1 MSKVLEIIKKYLIYS
16 LIVLYPIFVFSFAS
30 TTYVLPKEILLTVV
44 TGLTVIIWII
54 ESVVKNSLS
63 FKVGKFDLPVFLIV
77 AAYVISATL
86 ATPNKMEAFFYPGVV
101 TVVAA
106 SAILYFVINQL
117 DAKSKEGVS
126 FAIIVSGILLSVIC
140 LFAQIGILNKIPFL
154 PSFVKDVAF
163 NPIGGSLPAI
173 IYLAVVLV
181 VTGEFIYRQKDLVF
195 RLFAGVVAVVV
206 ILSLA
211 VLIKNV
217 LPGQSQNPKLPD
229 FSTSW
234 QIGLEVVKVS
244 PLWGAGP
251 GNYLTAFNR
260 FRPVTYNSTDL
271 WQMRFTTATDYYLTV
286 LTEVG
291 FIGVIAFAVLI
302 FVVYK
307 MVSKKFDV
315 KFLPVIVLLLLFAVL
330 PIAPVVIT
338 TLFVLLAAISE
349 SENKN
354 TNILAESSAKSAVI
368 LVCLPIIVGLGLFYF
383 VGTRW
388 VLAEITYTKS
398 LNALSQNDAKS
409 TYGLLVKAI
418 NQNTQV
424 DRYHASL
431 AQLDMALAGNL
442 AGKKDITDND
452 KTTITQLVQQA
463 INEGKA
469 TVTLNPGRAGNW
481 EVLGQ
486 IYRSVMAFATGADQF
501 AIQTYTQAVAL
512 DPTDPNLRISLGGV
526 YYALGQYDNAIDAF
540 KLAVLAKPDL
550 ANAHYNLSVAYSAKK
565 DYDNAITEMDTV
577 LTLVPKDSQD
587 YKLAQNAL
595 NDLQKQKPATT
606 KTTSGQSQLTAPQ
619 GTGTTNIKPPITLPK
634 EATPPAATQ

>member
-1 MSKVLEIIKKYLIYS
+1 MSKVLEIIKKYLVYS
-16 LIVLYPIFVFSFAS
+16 LIVLYPVFVFSFAS

-44 TGLTVIIWII
+44 TGLTVIVWII
-54 ESVVKNSLS
+54 ESVLKNSLT

-77 AAYVISATL
+77 ISYLLSAIFV
-86 ATPNKMEAFFYPGVV
+86 TPNKMEAFFYPGVA
-101 TVVAA
+101 TVVVA
-106 SAILYFVINQL
+106 SAILYFAINQL

-126 FAIIVSGILLSVIC
+126 FAIIVSGILLSVVC
-140 LFAQIGILNKIPFL
+140 LFAQIGILGKIPFL
-154 PSFVKDVAF
+154 PSFVKAVAF

-173 IYLAVVLV
+173 IYLVVVLV

-195 RLFAGVVAVVV
+195 RLFTVVTAVVV
-206 ILSLA
+206 ILSLG
-211 VLIKNV
+211 VLIKNA

-234 QIGLEVVKVS
+234 QVGLETLKVS

-251 GNYLTAFNR
+251 ANYLTAFNR

-271 WQMRFTTATDYYLTV
+271 WQMRFTTASDYYLTA
-286 LTEVG
+286 LTELGFVG
-291 FIGVIAFAVLI
+291 LFAFATLFFAI
-302 FVVYK
+302 YKTVV
-307 MVSKKFDV
+307 KKFDV
-315 KFLPVIVLLLLFAVL
+315 KFLPVIALLVLFAAL
-330 PIAPVVIT
+330 PTAPVLIT
-338 TLFVLLAAISE
+338 LLFVLLAVISE

-368 LVCLPIIVGLGLFYF
+368 LVCLPILAGLGVFYF
-383 VGTRW
+383 LGTKW
-388 VLAEITYTKS
+388 VMAENTYNKS
-398 LNALSQNDAKS
+398 LDALSQNDAKS
-409 TYGLLVKAI
+409 TYDLMTQAI

-442 AGKKDITDND
+442 AGKKDITDAD

-486 IYRSVMAFATGADQF
+486 IYRSVMSFATGADQF

-512 DPTDPNLRISLGGV
+512 DPTDPGLRISLGGV
-526 YYALGQYDNAIDAF
+526 YYALGRYDEAIDAF

-550 ANAHYNLSVAYSAKK
+550 ANAHYNLSVAYAAKK
-565 DYDNAITEMDTV
+565 DYDNAITEMNTV
-577 LTLVPKDSQD
+577 ISLLPKDSQD
-587 YKLAQNAL
+587 YKTAQSVL
-595 NDLQKQKPATT
+595 SDLQKQKPASTA
-606 KTTSGQSQLTAPQ
+606 TTSQNLQAPQ
-619 GTGTTNIKPPITLPK
+619 GAATSNVKPPITLPK